1 MNARA
6 RRLWYYALAM
16 AENCES
22 EVGEMFDV
30 VISGGTVID
39 GTGRRGFRADV
50 GIEGDR
56 IGAVGDLRAADAR
69 RVVNATGLCAAPGF
83 IDTHAHSDG
92 VLLWDA
98 QHANGLRQ
106 GITTEI
112 LGQDGL
118 SYAPMSAENYR
129 MYRRYLSGILGEP
142 PEDLDM
148 SSVAAF
154 RSHYDGKVSIN
165 TAYNIAH
172 GAIRLETVGFKDVPL
187 RGAALDKAL
196 ELVRQGMEEGAVGFA
211 TGMSYHP
218 NAWSDTD
225 ELVAICEVVA
235 EYGGVYTTHLR
246 DVNTDRGFGGGGV
259 PEALEI
265 GRRAGV
271 KVHFS
276 HYRTQAS
283 NAGQVAQQMEL
294 IDKAK
299 AEGVDC
305 TLELYPYPTGSSFPL
320 SFLPTEYHEGGTE
333 EAMARLRDGRRRSR
347 LVRILEDNGRR
358 TLHDAVLTYMK
369 VNKDL
374 EGMSLPDVAE
384 MRGYDSLGET
394 LVELLIEEDGQ
405 ICYRGA
411 PPDSV
416 RVWDQI
422 SRDAMEFLSRPD
434 YMVGSDAIPI
444 GSMPHPRAYG
454 CFPRFLGRLRRKHP
468 IISLEQTVQRM
479 TDNAAQRFGLTER
492 GRVERGYFADIVVFD
507 DERVIDN
514 ATYDDPTQF
523 PTGIPFVLVNGQ
535 VAVDNE
541 RCTGTLAGRAVP

>member
-1 MNARA
+1 
-6 RRLWYYALAM
+6 
-16 AENCES
+16 
-22 EVGEMFDV
+22 MFDV
-30 VISGGTVID
+30 IITGGTVVD
-39 GTGRRGFRADV
+39 GSGSPSFRADV
-50 GIEGDR
+50 GIVGER
-56 IGAVGDLRAADAR
+56 IDAIGDLSQSVAR
-69 RVVNATGLCAAPGF
+69 RVINATGLTVSPGF

-92 VLLWDA
+92 VLLLDP

-118 SYAPMSAENYR
+118 SYAPMSADNYK

-154 RSHYDGKVSIN
+154 RSHYHKKVSIN

-172 GAIRLETVGFKDVPL
+172 GAIRLETLGFEDAPL
-187 RGAALDKAL
+187 RGEALDKAL
-196 ELVRQGMEEGAVGFA
+196 DLVRQGMEEGAVGFA

-218 NAWSDTD
+218 NAWSDTY
-225 ELVAICEVVA
+225 ELIAICRVVA

-246 DVNTDRGFGGGGV
+246 DVNTDRGFGDGGV

-265 GRRAGV
+265 GRRSGV

-276 HYRTQAS
+276 HYRTDAS
-283 NAGQVAQQMEL
+283 NAGQVAERMEL

-320 SFLPTEYHEGGTE
+320 SFLPSDIHHGGLD
-333 EAMARLRDGRRRSR
+333 AIIPRLRVERIRERIIPELESNTRRA
-347 LVRILEDNGRR
+347 LDE
-358 TLHDAVLTYMK
+358 AVFTYMK
-369 VNKDL
+369 NNKDL
-374 EGMSLPDVAE
+374 EGMSLVDVARQ
-384 MRGYDSLGET
+384 RGGGLGET
-394 LVELLIEEDGQ
+394 LLDLLIEEEGQ

-411 PPDSV
+411 PPHSV

-422 SRDAMEFLSRPD
+422 SRDAMDFLARED

-454 CFPRFLGRLRRKHP
+454 CFPRFLGRLRKKHP
-468 IISLEQTVQRM
+468 VISMEQTIQRM
-479 TDNAAQRFGLTER
+479 TDNAARRFGLTDR
-492 GRVERGYFADIVVFD
+492 GLVKEGCFADIVVFD
-507 DERVIDN
+507 ADHIIDN
-514 ATYDDPTQF
+514 ATYDDPVQF
-523 PTGIPFVLVNGQ
+523 PTGIPFVLVNGS
-535 VAVDNE
+535 VAVDQE
-541 RCTGTLAGRAVP
+541 RCTGVMAGQAVP

>member
-1 MNARA
+1 
-6 RRLWYYALAM
+6 
-16 AENCES
+16 
-22 EVGEMFDV
+22 MFDV
-30 VISGGTVID
+30 IITGGTVVD
-39 GTGRRGFRADV
+39 GSGEPGFRADV
-50 GIEGDR
+50 GIAGER
-56 IGAVGDLRAADAR
+56 VQALGDLSDAVAR
-69 RVVNATGLCAAPGF
+69 RVINATGLTVSPGF

-92 VLLWDA
+92 VLLTDP

-118 SYAPMSAENYR
+118 SYAPMSADNYK

-154 RSHYDGKVSIN
+154 RSHYHKKVSIN

-172 GAIRLETVGFKDVPL
+172 GAIRLETVGFEDAPL
-187 RGAALDKAL
+187 RGDALDKAL
-196 ELVRQGMEEGAVGFA
+196 DLVRQGMEEGAVGFA

-218 NAWSDTD
+218 NAWSDTY
-225 ELVAICEVVA
+225 ELIAICRVVA

-246 DVNTDRGFGGGGV
+246 DVNTDRGFGGGGI

-265 GRRAGV
+265 GRRSGV

-276 HYRTQAS
+276 HHRTDAS
-283 NAGQVAQQMEL
+283 TAGQVAERVEL
-294 IDKAK
+294 IDQAK

-320 SFLPTEYHEGGTE
+320 SFLPSDIHRGGVE
-333 EAMARLRDGRRRSR
+333 DIIPRLSVQRIRD
-347 LVRILEDNGRR
+347 RIIDELETNPRR
-358 TLHDAVLTYMK
+358 TLNDAVLTYMK
-369 VNKDL
+369 NNKDL
-374 EGMSLPDVAE
+374 EGMSIPDIAQQ
-384 MRGYDSLGET
+384 RGTGLGET
-394 LVELLIEEDGQ
+394 LLDLLIEEEGQ

-422 SRDAMEFLSRPD
+422 SRDAMDFLARED

-454 CFPRFLGRLRRKHP
+454 CFPRFLGRLRKKHP
-468 IISLEQTVQRM
+468 VISLEQTVQRM
-479 TDNAAQRFGLTER
+479 TDNAARRFGLTDR
-492 GRVERGYFADIVVFD
+492 GLVKEGYFADIVVFD
-507 DERVIDN
+507 AERVIDN
-514 ATYDDPTQF
+514 ATYDDPVQF
-523 PTGIPFVLVNGQ
+523 PAGIPFVLVNGS
-535 VAVDNE
+535 VAVDQE
-541 RCTGTLAGRAVP
+541 HCTGVMAGQAVP

>member
-1 MNARA
+1 
-6 RRLWYYALAM
+6 
-16 AENCES
+16 
-22 EVGEMFDV
+22 MFDAL
-30 VISGGTVID
+30 ITGGMVAD
-39 GTGRRGFRADV
+39 GIGTPAFKADV
-50 GIEGDR
+50 GIFMDR
-56 IGAVGDLRAADAR
+56 IGAVGDLSGAGAR
-69 RVVNATGLCAAPGF
+69 RVINAAGLTVCPGF

-92 VLLWDA
+92 VLLTDP

-129 MYRRYLSGILGEP
+129 VYRRYLSGILGEP

-154 RSHYDGKVSIN
+154 RSHYDGKVGVN

-172 GAIRLETVGFKDVPL
+172 GAIRLETVGFRDVPL

-196 ELVRQGMEEGAVGFA
+196 ELVRAGMEQGAVGFA

-246 DVNTDRGFGGGGV
+246 DVNEERGFGGGGV

-265 GRRAGV
+265 GRRSGV

-276 HYRTQAS
+276 HYRTDAS
-283 NAGQVAQQMEL
+283 NAGQVAERMAL
-294 IDKAK
+294 IDEAK
-299 AEGVDC
+299 SEGVDC

-320 SFLPTEYHEGGTE
+320 SFLPSQDHEGGPDE
-333 EAMARLRDGRRRSR
+333 IMKRLRDKSARPRMIRE
-347 LVRILEDNGRR
+347 LKANPRR
-358 TLHDAVLTYMK
+358 TLDDAVLTYMK

-374 EGMSLPDVAE
+374 EGMSLPDVAR
-384 MRGYDSLGET
+384 MRGDDDPAET
-394 LVELLIEEDGQ
+394 LLDLLLEEDGQ

-422 SRDAMEFLSRPD
+422 SRDAMEFLARHD
-434 YMVGSDAIPI
+434 FMVGSDAIPI

-454 CFPRFLGRLRRKHP
+454 CLPRFLGRLRRKHP
-468 IISLEQTVQRM
+468 VITLEQTIQRM
-479 TDNAAQRFGLTER
+479 TYNAARRFGLTDR
-492 GRVERGYFADIVVFD
+492 GLIQEGRFADIVVFD
-507 DERVIDN
+507 AERVMDT
-514 ATYDDPTQF
+514 ATYDDPVQF
-523 PTGIPFVLVNGQ
+523 PAGIPFVLVNGK
-535 VAVDNE
+535 VAVDGE
-541 RCTGTLAGRAVP
+541 RCTGELAGRAVP

>member
-1 MNARA
+1 
-6 RRLWYYALAM
+6 
-16 AENCES
+16 
-22 EVGEMFDV
+22 MFDV
-30 VISGGTVID
+30 IISGGTVID
-39 GTGRRGFRADV
+39 GSGRRRFRADV

-56 IGAVGDLRAADAR
+56 ISAVGDLRAADAR
-69 RVVNATGLCAAPGF
+69 RVVNATGLCVAPGF

-154 RSHYDGKVSIN
+154 RSHYDEKVAIN
-165 TAYNIAH
+165 TAYNVAH
-172 GAIRLETVGFKDVPL
+172 GAIRLETVGFRDVPL

-196 ELVRQGMEEGAVGFA
+196 DLVRQGMEEGAIGFA

-265 GRRAGV
+265 GRRSGV

-283 NAGQVAQQMEL
+283 NAGQVAEQMEL
-294 IDKAK
+294 IDQAK

-320 SFLPTEYHEGGTE
+320 SFLPTEYHEGGPDE
-333 EAMARLRDGRRRSR
+333 VMARLRDGRRRSR
-347 LVRILEDNGRR
+347 LVRMLEDNGRR

-374 EGMSLPDVAE
+374 EGMSLPDVAA
-384 MRGYDSLGET
+384 MRGSGSLGET

-479 TDNAAQRFGLTER
+479 TDNAAQRFGLVDRGRIER
-492 GRVERGYFADIVVFD
+492 GRFADIVVFD

-514 ATYDDPTQF
+514 ATYDDPVQF

-541 RCTGTLAGRAVP
+541 RCTGALAGRAVP

>member
-1 MNARA
+1 
-6 RRLWYYALAM
+6 
-16 AENCES
+16 
-22 EVGEMFDV
+22 MFDV
-30 VISGGTVID
+30 IVTGGTVVD
-39 GTGRRGFRADV
+39 GTGAPGYRADV
-50 GIEGDR
+50 GVEGDR
-56 IGAVGDLRAADAR
+56 IAAIGDLTSADAR
-69 RVVNATGLCAAPGF
+69 RVVDATGLVVAPGF

-92 VLLWDA
+92 VLLVDP

-118 SYAPMSAENYR
+118 SYAPMSADNYR
-129 MYRRYLSGILGEP
+129 AYRRYLAGILGEP

-172 GAIRLETVGFKDVPL
+172 GAVRLETVGFEDKPL
-187 RGAALDKAL
+187 RGEPLRKALD
-196 ELVRQGMEEGAVGFA
+196 LVRQGMEEGAVGFA

-246 DVNTDRGFGGGGV
+246 DVNTERGFGGGGV

-265 GRRAGV
+265 GRRSGV

-283 NAGQVAQQMEL
+283 NAGQVDEQMEL
-294 IDKAK
+294 IDRAK
-299 AEGVDC
+299 SEGVDC

-320 SFLPTEYHEGGTE
+320 SFLPSDFHEGGLDE
-333 EAMARLRDGRRRSR
+333 IMRRLRDGRRRPR
-347 LVRILEDNGRR
+347 LVRELESNPNR
-358 TLHDAVLTYMK
+358 TLRDAVLTYMK

-374 EGMSLPDVAE
+374 EGMSLPDVAA
-384 MRGYDSLGET
+384 MRGGGLGET
-394 LVELLIEEDGQ
+394 LVELLIEEEGQ

-416 RVWDQI
+416 RVWEQV
-422 SRDAMEFLSRPD
+422 SQDAMEFLSRPD

-454 CFPRFLGRLRRKHP
+454 CFPRFLGRLRRKFP

-479 TDNAAQRFGLTER
+479 TENAARRFGITDR
-492 GRVERGYFADIVVFD
+492 GRIAQGGFADIVVFD
-507 DERVIDN
+507 SERVIDN
-514 ATYDDPTQF
+514 ATYDDPVQF
-523 PTGIPFVLVNGQ
+523 PAGIPYVLVNGQ
-535 VAVDNE
+535 VAVDSE
-541 RCTGTLAGRAVP
+541 RCTGALAGRAVP

>member
-1 MNARA
+1 
-6 RRLWYYALAM
+6 
-16 AENCES
+16 
-22 EVGEMFDV
+22 MFDV
-30 VISGGTVID
+30 IITGGTVVD
-39 GTGRRGFRADV
+39 GSGSPGFRADV
-50 GIEGDR
+50 GISGER
-56 IGAVGDLRAADAR
+56 IDVIGDLAQAEAR
-69 RVVNATGLCAAPGF
+69 RVINATGLTVSPGF

-92 VLLWDA
+92 VLLWDP

-118 SYAPMSAENYR
+118 SYAPMSADNYKT
-129 MYRRYLSGILGEP
+129 YRRYLSGILGEP

-154 RSHYDGKVSIN
+154 RSHYHKKVSIN

-172 GAIRLETVGFKDVPL
+172 GAIRLETVGFEDAPL
-187 RGAALDKAL
+187 RGEAMDKAL
-196 ELVRQGMEEGAVGFA
+196 DLVRQGMEEGAVGFA

-218 NAWSDTD
+218 NAWSDTY
-225 ELVAICEVVA
+225 ELIAICRVVA

-265 GRRAGV
+265 GRRSGV

-276 HYRTQAS
+276 HHRTDAS
-283 NAGQVAQQMEL
+283 TAGQVAERMEL

-320 SFLPTEYHEGGTE
+320 SFLPSDIHRGGVDDIIPRLSV
-333 EAMARLRDGRRRSR
+333 ARIRERVIDE
-347 LVRILEDNGRR
+347 LESNPRR
-358 TLHDAVLTYMK
+358 TLNDAVLTYMK
-369 VNKDL
+369 NNKDL
-374 EGMSLPDVAE
+374 EGMSIPDIAKQ
-384 MRGYDSLGET
+384 RGAGLGET
-394 LVELLIEEDGQ
+394 LLDLLIEEEGQ

-416 RVWDQI
+416 RVWDQT
-422 SRDAMEFLSRPD
+422 SRDAMDFLARDD

-454 CFPRFLGRLRRKHP
+454 CFPRFLGRLRKKYP
-468 IISLEQTVQRM
+468 VISLEQTVQRM
-479 TDNAAQRFGLTER
+479 TDNAARRFGLTDR
-492 GRVERGYFADIVVFD
+492 GLVKEGYFADMVIFD
-507 DERVIDN
+507 AEHVIDN
-514 ATYDDPTQF
+514 ATYDDPVQF
-523 PTGIPFVLVNGQ
+523 PTGIPFVLVNGS
-535 VAVDNE
+535 VAVDSE
-541 RCTGTLAGRAVP
+541 HCTGVMAGQAVP

>member
-1 MNARA
+1 
-6 RRLWYYALAM
+6 
-16 AENCES
+16 
-22 EVGEMFDV
+22 MFDV
-30 VISGGTVID
+30 IITGGTVVD
-39 GTGRRGFRADV
+39 GSGSPGFRADV
-50 GIEGDR
+50 GIVGER
-56 IGAVGDLRAADAR
+56 IDVIGDLSQAEAR
-69 RVVNATGLCAAPGF
+69 RVINATGLTVSPGF

-92 VLLWDA
+92 VLLWDP

-118 SYAPMSAENYR
+118 SYAPMSADNYKV
-129 MYRRYLSGILGEP
+129 YRRYLSGILGEP

-154 RSHYDGKVSIN
+154 RSHYHKKVSIN

-172 GAIRLETVGFKDVPL
+172 GAIRLETVGFQDVPL
-187 RGAALDKAL
+187 RGEPLDKAL
-196 ELVRQGMEEGAVGFA
+196 DLVRQGMEEGAVGFA

-218 NAWSDTD
+218 NAWSDTY
-225 ELVAICEVVA
+225 ELIAICRVVA

-246 DVNTDRGFGGGGV
+246 DVNTDRGFGGGGI

-265 GRRAGV
+265 GRRSGV

-276 HYRTQAS
+276 HHRTDAS
-283 NAGQVAQQMEL
+283 TAGQVAERVEL
-294 IDKAK
+294 IDQAK

-320 SFLPTEYHEGGTE
+320 SFLPSDLHRGGVDDIIP
-333 EAMARLRDGRRRSR
+333 RLS
-347 LVRILEDNGRR
+347 VERIRERVIDELESNPRR

-369 VNKDL
+369 SNKDL
-374 EGMSLPDVAE
+374 EGMSIPDIAQQ
-384 MRGYDSLGET
+384 RGTGLGET
-394 LVELLIEEDGQ
+394 LLDLLIEEEGQ

-422 SRDAMEFLSRPD
+422 SRDAMDFLARED

-454 CFPRFLGRLRRKHP
+454 CFPRFLGRLRKKHP
-468 IISLEQTVQRM
+468 VISLEQTVQRM
-479 TDNAAQRFGLTER
+479 TDNAARRFGLTDR
-492 GRVERGYFADIVVFD
+492 GLIKEGYFADIVVFD
-507 DERVIDN
+507 AEHIIDN
-514 ATYDDPTQF
+514 ATYDDPVQF
-523 PTGIPFVLVNGQ
+523 PAGIPFVLVNGS
-535 VAVDNE
+535 VAVDSE
-541 RCTGTLAGRAVP
+541 HCTGVMAGQAVP

>member
-1 MNARA
+1 
-6 RRLWYYALAM
+6 
-16 AENCES
+16 
-22 EVGEMFDV
+22 MFDV
-30 VISGGTVID
+30 IITGGTVVD
-39 GTGRRGFRADV
+39 GSGEPGFRADV
-50 GIEGDR
+50 GIVGER
-56 IGAVGDLRAADAR
+56 IQAQGDLSDAVAR
-69 RVVNATGLCAAPGF
+69 RVINATGLTVSPGF

-92 VLLWDA
+92 VLLTDP

-118 SYAPMSAENYR
+118 SYAPMSSDNYK

-154 RSHYDGKVSIN
+154 RSHYHKKVSIN

-172 GAIRLETVGFKDVPL
+172 GAIRLETVGFEDAPL
-187 RGAALDKAL
+187 RGDALETALD
-196 ELVRQGMEEGAVGFA
+196 LVRQGMEDGAVGFA

-218 NAWSDTD
+218 NAWSDTY
-225 ELVAICEVVA
+225 ELIAICRVVA

-246 DVNTDRGFGGGGV
+246 DVNTDRGFGGGGI

-265 GRRAGV
+265 GRRSGV

-276 HYRTQAS
+276 HHRTDAS
-283 NAGQVAQQMEL
+283 TAGQVAERVEL
-294 IDKAK
+294 IDQAK
-299 AEGVDC
+299 AQGVDC

-320 SFLPTEYHEGGTE
+320 SFLPSDIHRGGVDDIIP
-333 EAMARLRDGRRRSR
+333 RLSVQRIRD
-347 LVRILEDNGRR
+347 RIIDELESNPRR
-358 TLHDAVLTYMK
+358 TLNDAVLTYMK
-369 VNKDL
+369 NNKDL
-374 EGMSLPDVAE
+374 EGMSIPDIAQQ
-384 MRGYDSLGET
+384 RGKGLGET
-394 LVELLIEEDGQ
+394 LLDLLIEEEGQ

-422 SRDAMEFLSRPD
+422 SRDAMDFLARED

-454 CFPRFLGRLRRKHP
+454 CFPRFLGRLRKKHP
-468 IISLEQTVQRM
+468 VISLEQTVQRM
-479 TDNAAQRFGLTER
+479 TDNAARRFGLTDR
-492 GRVERGYFADIVVFD
+492 GLIKEGYFADIVVFD
-507 DERVIDN
+507 AEHIIDN
-514 ATYDDPTQF
+514 ATYDDPVQF
-523 PTGIPFVLVNGQ
+523 PTGIPFVLVNGS
-535 VAVDNE
+535 VAVDSE
-541 RCTGTLAGRAVP
+541 HCTGVMAGQAVP

>member
-1 MNARA
+1 M
-6 RRLWYYALAM
+6 Y
-16 AENCES
+16 
-22 EVGEMFDV
+22 DV
-30 VISGGTVID
+30 IISGGTVVD
-39 GTGRRGFRADV
+39 GSGRRSFRADV
-50 GIEGDR
+50 GIGGDR
-56 IGAVGDLRAADAR
+56 ITAVGDLAASEAR
-69 RVVNATGLCAAPGF
+69 RVINATGLTVAPGF

-92 VLLWDA
+92 VLLIDP

-118 SYAPMSAENYR
+118 SYAPMSADNYR
-129 MYRRYLSGILGEP
+129 TYRRYLSGILGEP

-172 GAIRLETVGFKDVPL
+172 GAIRLETVGFNDVPL
-187 RGAALDKAL
+187 RGEALAKALD
-196 ELVRQGMEEGAVGFA
+196 LVRQGMEEGAVGFA

-235 EYGGVYTTHLR
+235 GYGGVYTTHLR
-246 DVNTDRGFGGGGV
+246 DVNTDRGYGGGGV

-265 GRRAGV
+265 GRRSGV

-283 NAGQVAQQMEL
+283 NAGQVAEQMEL

-320 SFLPTEYHEGGTE
+320 SFLPTDVHEGGPD
-333 EAMARLRDGRRRSR
+333 AIMARLRDGRRRSR
-347 LVRILEDNGRR
+347 LVRELEDNPRR
-358 TLHDAVLTYMK
+358 TLNDAVFTYMK

-374 EGMSLPDVAE
+374 EGMSLPDVAA
-384 MRGYDSLGET
+384 MRGNDSLGDT
-394 LVELLIEEDGQ
+394 LIDLLEEEDGQ

-454 CFPRFLGRLRRKHP
+454 CFPRFLGRLRKKHP
-468 IISLEQTVQRM
+468 VISLEQTVQRM
-479 TDNAAQRFGLTER
+479 TDNAAQRFGLTDRGRIER
-492 GRVERGYFADIVVFD
+492 GRYADIVVFD
-507 DERVIDN
+507 AEHVIDN
-514 ATYDDPTQF
+514 ATYDDPVQF
-523 PTGIPFVLVNGQ
+523 PAGIPFVLVNGQ
-535 VAVDNE
+535 VAVDSE
-541 RCTGTLAGRAVP
+541 RCTGVLAGRAVP

>member
-1 MNARA
+1 
-6 RRLWYYALAM
+6 
-16 AENCES
+16 
-22 EVGEMFDV
+22 MFDV
-30 VISGGTVID
+30 IISGGTVVD
-39 GTGRRGFRADV
+39 GSGNPGYRGDV

-56 IGAVGDLRAADAR
+56 ITAVGNLSAAGAR
-69 RVVNATGLCAAPGF
+69 RLISATGMTVSPGF

-92 VLLWDA
+92 VLLLDP

-118 SYAPMSAENYR
+118 SYAPMSANNYLT
-129 MYRRYLSGILGEP
+129 YRRYLSGILGEP

-154 RSHYDGKVSIN
+154 RSHYDRKVSIN

-172 GAIRLETVGFKDVPL
+172 GAIRLETLGFRDLPL
-187 RGAALDKAL
+187 RGDALDRAL
-196 ELVRQGMEEGAVGFA
+196 ELVRQGMEDGAVGFA

-225 ELVAICEVVA
+225 ELVEICKVVA

-265 GRRAGV
+265 GRRSGV

-283 NAGQVAQQMEL
+283 NAGQVAEQMKL
-294 IDKAK
+294 IDEAK
-299 AEGVDC
+299 GEGVDC

-320 SFLPTEYHEGGTE
+320 SFLPSSDHEGGPDE
-333 EAMARLRDGRRRSR
+333 IMRRLGDGRMRQRM
-347 LVRILEDNGRR
+347 VRELESNPHR
-358 TLHDAVLTYMK
+358 TLHDAVFTYMK

-384 MRGYDSLGET
+384 QRGTGLAET
-394 LVELLIEEDGQ
+394 LLDLLLEEDGQ

-422 SRDAMEFLSRPD
+422 SRDAMDFLSRPD

-454 CFPRFLGRLRRKHP
+454 CFPRFLGRLRRKYP
-468 IISLEQTVQRM
+468 VISLEQTVQRM
-479 TDNAAQRFGLTER
+479 THNAATRFGLTDR
-492 GRVERGYFADIVVFD
+492 GIIADGNFADIVIFD
-507 DERVIDN
+507 AEHVIDN
-514 ATYDDPTQF
+514 ATYDDPVQF
-523 PTGIPFVLVNGQ
+523 SAGIPFVIVNGV

-541 RCTGTLAGRAVP
+541 RCTGAMAGRAIP

>member
-1 MNARA
+1 
-6 RRLWYYALAM
+6 
-16 AENCES
+16 
-22 EVGEMFDV
+22 MFDV
-30 VISGGTVID
+30 IITGGTVVD
-39 GTGRRGFRADV
+39 GSGSLGFRADV
-50 GIEGDR
+50 GIVGER
-56 IGAVGDLRAADAR
+56 IDAIGDLAQTDAR
-69 RVVNATGLCAAPGF
+69 RVINATGLTVSPGF

-92 VLLWDA
+92 VLLLDP

-118 SYAPMSAENYR
+118 SYAPMSADNYK

-154 RSHYDGKVSIN
+154 RSHYHKKVSIN

-172 GAIRLETVGFKDVPL
+172 GAIRLETVGFEDAPL
-187 RGAALDKAL
+187 RGDALDKAL
-196 ELVRQGMEEGAVGFA
+196 DLVRQGMEEGAVGFA

-218 NAWSDTD
+218 NAWSDTY
-225 ELVAICEVVA
+225 ELIAICRVVA

-246 DVNTDRGFGGGGV
+246 DVNTDRGFGGGGI

-265 GRRAGV
+265 GRRSGV

-276 HYRTQAS
+276 HHRTDAS
-283 NAGQVAQQMEL
+283 TAGQVAERMEL
-294 IDKAK
+294 IDQAK
-299 AEGVDC
+299 AGGVDC

-320 SFLPTEYHEGGTE
+320 SFLPSDIHRGGVDDIIP
-333 EAMARLRDGRRRSR
+333 RLSVQRIRD
-347 LVRILEDNGRR
+347 RIIDELESNPRR
-358 TLHDAVLTYMK
+358 TLNDAVLTYMK
-369 VNKDL
+369 NNKDL
-374 EGMSLPDVAE
+374 EGMSIPDIAQQ
-384 MRGYDSLGET
+384 RGKGLGET
-394 LVELLIEEDGQ
+394 LLDLLIEEEGQ

-422 SRDAMEFLSRPD
+422 SRDAMDFLARED

-454 CFPRFLGRLRRKHP
+454 CFPRFLGRLRKKYP
-468 IISLEQTVQRM
+468 VISLEQTIQRM
-479 TDNAAQRFGLTER
+479 TDNAARRFGLTDR
-492 GRVERGYFADIVVFD
+492 GLVKQGYFADIVVFD
-507 DERVIDN
+507 AERVIDN
-514 ATYDDPTQF
+514 ATYDDPVQF
-523 PTGIPFVLVNGQ
+523 PTGIPFVLVNGS
-535 VAVDNE
+535 VAVDQE
-541 RCTGTLAGRAVP
+541 HCTGVMAGQAVP